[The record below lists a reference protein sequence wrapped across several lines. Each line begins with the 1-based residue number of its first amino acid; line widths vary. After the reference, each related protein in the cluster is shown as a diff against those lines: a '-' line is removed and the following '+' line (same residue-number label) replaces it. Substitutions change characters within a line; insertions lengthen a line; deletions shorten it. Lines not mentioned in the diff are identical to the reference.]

1 MYTVLMK
8 SDKSLVATSRCKI
21 YQRESLADTLVFYLP
36 TTYNDITI
44 SDDTCDVY
52 LKYVDQVN
60 VAHLLKLELNTDNS
74 VIKEDYLAY
83 SLKID
88 SGITQYAGD
97 VVMRLTIL
105 EADTETDN
113 IQADDIIINTGEIV
127 ITISPLKDMYARIRP
142 ETLDAIDKRLLEL
155 QATLEA
161 ADELQ
166 GKIDTGKADNIYL
179 DTTKGEVYL
188 TSGDDK
194 TQVGDSITLNDL
206 GDALADNTEDGLVYV
221 VTDDSNSSDGSV
233 TTTYSLNVD
242 NNQVQLLSNGTVIET
257 LTAQELGGIMTENS

>member
-1 MYTVLMK
+1 
-8 SDKSLVATSRCKI
+8 
-21 YQRESLADTLVFYLP
+21 
-36 TTYNDITI
+36 
-44 SDDTCDVY
+44 
-52 LKYVDQVN
+52 
-60 VAHLLKLELNTDNS
+60 
-74 VIKEDYLAY
+74 
-83 SLKID
+83 
-88 SGITQYAGD
+88 
-97 VVMRLTIL
+97 MRLTIL